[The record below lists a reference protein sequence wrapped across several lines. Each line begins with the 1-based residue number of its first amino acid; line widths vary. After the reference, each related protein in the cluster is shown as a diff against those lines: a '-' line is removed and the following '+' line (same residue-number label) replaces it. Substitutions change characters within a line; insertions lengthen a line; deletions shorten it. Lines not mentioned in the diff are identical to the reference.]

1 MYSLAI
7 GPTTGSGM
15 RQSIYYAKGILAGG
29 NSVTVTFSQA
39 AASPDIRILEYS
51 GVDTLNPL
59 DVSIGV
65 SGNASIADSGP
76 AAISNANDL
85 IVGANI
91 VNAKNIVAGA
101 PLTARVFTST
111 NSNIVEDRV
120 VNVAASYNAWTPLIS
135 AAPWVMQMVAFKA
148 AVSSSNP
155 APTVGLITP
164 DNGPTTGGTA
174 VTITGT
180 GFLAGATVS
189 LGGVPATA
197 VLVGSGTSI
206 TATTSAH
213 VVAGAV
219 NVVVSNSDGQ
229 SGNLSNGY
237 TYTAGTGGGTIK
249 FVQVMAATPQTA
261 SMAVAVTY
269 PGVQTGGN
277 LNVVVVGWDDSTS
290 AVSSVT
296 DSGGNGYV
304 LAVGPV
310 TGSGGR
316 ESIYY
321 AKNIAGGSNTV
332 TVLFDHAAVYVDV
345 RVLEYSGLD
354 TANPLD
360 AGGTAQAAGTGTSAN
375 SGAATVATG
384 NELLVG
390 AGKTSGRFTAAGTGY
405 SSRIITSPDGDIA
418 EDRIVSSGGSYS
430 ATAAVTSSN
439 WVMQIV
445 AFQAQQ

>member
-164 DNGPTTGGTA
+164 TT
-174 VTITGT
+174 VQRR
-180 GFLAGATVS
+180 
-189 LGGVPATA
+189 
-197 VLVGSGTSI
+197 VG
-206 TATTSAH
+206 
-213 VVAGAV
+213 
-219 NVVVSNSDGQ
+219 
-229 SGNLSNGY
+229 
-237 TYTAGTGGGTIK
+237 
-249 FVQVMAATPQTA
+249 
-261 SMAVAVTY
+261 
-269 PGVQTGGN
+269 
-277 LNVVVVGWDDSTS
+277 
-290 AVSSVT
+290 
-296 DSGGNGYV
+296 
-304 LAVGPV
+304 
-310 TGSGGR
+310 R
-316 ESIYY
+316 
-321 AKNIAGGSNTV
+321 
-332 TVLFDHAAVYVDV
+332 
-345 RVLEYSGLD
+345 R
-354 TANPLD
+354 
-360 AGGTAQAAGTGTSAN
+360 
-375 SGAATVATG
+375 
-384 NELLVG
+384 
-390 AGKTSGRFTAAGTGY
+390 
-405 SSRIITSPDGDIA
+405 
-418 EDRIVSSGGSYS
+418 
-430 ATAAVTSSN
+430 
-439 WVMQIV
+439 
-445 AFQAQQ
+445 